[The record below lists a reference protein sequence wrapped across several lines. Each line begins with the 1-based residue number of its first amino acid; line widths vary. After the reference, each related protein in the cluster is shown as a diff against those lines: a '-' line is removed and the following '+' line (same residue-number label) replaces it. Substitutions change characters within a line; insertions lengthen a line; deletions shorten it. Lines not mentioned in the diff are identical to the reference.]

1 MKINPT
7 LESINRLETLNIP
20 FQRIG
25 ATSNA
30 DVGRNFE
37 GLIYDFFLMQNIEL
51 EFNFKLLVG
60 VDQSKKFHAFDL
72 GSETEKI
79 IVECKSHRWTEGRNI
94 PSAKLTVW
102 NEAMY
107 YFHLAPNDYR
117 KIMFVLKDVCQK
129 RGISLAEYY
138 IKTHGH
144 LIPRSVEIWEFDDL
158 SKMAV
163 KIYPR

>member
-1 MKINPT
+1 
-7 LESINRLETLNIP
+7 
-20 FQRIG
+20 
-25 ATSNA
+25 
-30 DVGRNFE
+30 
-37 GLIYDFFLMQNIEL
+37 MQDIEF

-60 VDQSKKFHAFDL
+60 VGQVKKLHAFDL
-72 GSETEKI
+72 GSETGKT

-138 IKTHGH
+138 VKMYIH
-144 LIPRSVEIWEFDDL
+144 LIPNSVEIWEFDDL
-158 SKMAV
+158 SKVAT
-163 KIYPR
+163 KIFPK